1 MFDEFAA
8 GLAALPMAAWIR
20 TSPLAYPVLEVVHL
34 WALAVV
40 FGTVL
45 IVDLRLIGLR
55 PGGLDRLPL
64 AVVARAL
71 LPWTI
76 GAFVV
81 AALSGVLMFISRAP
95 DFAMNAAFLSKL
107 VLLGLA
113 GLNALALHLRG
124 GIRAVQSGV
133 NRWQGALS
141 IALWLGIIASGRWI
155 AYV

>member
-1 MFDEFAA
+1 VLAGFAT
-8 GLAALPMAAWIR
+8 GLAALPVAAWIR
-20 TSPLAYPVLEVVHL
+20 TSPLAYPALEVAHL

-40 FGTVL
+40 FGTIL

-55 PGGLDRLPL
+55 LGGLDRFPL
-64 AVVARAL
+64 AALARAL

-76 GAFVV
+76 GAFIV
-81 AALSGVLMFISRAP
+81 AALSGGLMFISRAP
-95 DFAMNAAFLSKL
+95 DFVANAAFLSKL

-124 GIRAVQSGV
+124 GIDALRSSV